1 MSDERDDY
9 GESTLHGRPAPWM
22 RELPKPSRRRF
33 VLGVA
38 GAGAVAAAGGAAAG
52 WLTESKSAPAQGSH
66 EPEVSDQ
73 LLAAHDAEQQLI
85 LIITAAAGHATGA
98 KKRALTAILA
108 DHHAHL
114 AALKAAVGPA
124 GSSSASTAPSPGK
137 PSPTEPAGTVTSGI
151 ARIVEQRASRVA
163 AARALALTGQYA
175 ALLASISASEA
186 MHAELLAGVV
196 R

>member
-1 MSDERDDY
+1 MSDERDEY
-9 GESTLHGRPAPWM
+9 GESTLHGQPVPWM

-38 GAGAVAAAGGAAAG
+38 GVGVVAAAAGAATG
-52 WLTESKSAPAQGSH
+52 WLTEPTSTSAAGTH

-73 LLAAHDAEQQLI
+73 LLAAHEAEQQLI
-85 LIITAAAGHATGA
+85 LIITAAVGHATGA
-98 KKRALTAILA
+98 KKQALKAILA
-108 DHHAHL
+108 DHRAHL

-124 GSSSASTAPSPGK
+124 ASSSASASPSPGK
-137 PSPTEPAGTVTSGI
+137 PSPTEPAGIVTSGI

-163 AARALALTGQYA
+163 AARAFALTGRDA

-186 MHAELLAGVV
+186 MHAELLASVV
-196 R
+196 K

>member
-1 MSDERDDY
+1 MSDERDEY
-9 GESTLHGRPAPWM
+9 GESTLHGQPVPWM

-38 GAGAVAAAGGAAAG
+38 GVGVVAAAGGAATG
-52 WLTESKSAPAQGSH
+52 WFTESKSLPDADAH

-73 LLAAHDAEQQLI
+73 LLAAHEAEQQLI
-85 LIITAAAGHATGA
+85 LIITAAVGHATGA
-98 KKRALTAILA
+98 KKRALNAILA

-114 AALKAAVGPA
+114 AAVKAAVGTS
-124 GSSSASTAPSPGK
+124 GSSSTATSPSPGK
-137 PSPTEPAGTVTSGI
+137 PSPTPPAGTVTSGI

-163 AARALALTGQYA
+163 AARALSLTGRDA

-196 R
+196 K